1 MEENLNI
8 SRGTQPIQASQPIQ
22 TAHPQMEQIQPSQ
35 PAPVRTFD
43 FPTQII
49 SLPSEGKCYPPS
61 NPLSKGTL
69 EIKYMTAKEED
80 ILSSQNLIRKG
91 VVLDKLFESVVV
103 QPDVNPDDLVIGDKN
118 AVFLAT
124 RILGYGPEYD
134 VEVTDPF
141 SGEKQ
146 KVIIDL
152 SEIETKDIDFS
163 ILNQENNYEM
173 ELPLSKKKITFK
185 LLTHKDEK
193 DITAE
198 MQAME
203 RLSKNKDNAS
213 DVSTRLKYMIT
224 SVDGDTDKGNI
235 SKFAK
240 NMLAKDT
247 RAFREYVKAISPD
260 LNLKYD
266 FVSEIT
272 GETEALDIPFGIN
285 FFYPSN

>member
-1 MEENLNI
+1 MEDEVNI
-8 SRGTQPIQASQPIQ
+8 SRGTTAIPTQPQTEQPTQQAV
-22 TAHPQMEQIQPSQ
+22 A
-35 PAPVRTFD
+35 RTYD
-43 FPTQII
+43 FPVQII
-49 SLPSEGKCYPPS
+49 SLPSEGKCYAPS

-103 QPDVNPDDLVIGDKN
+103 QPDVNPDDIVIGDKN

-124 RILGYGPEYD
+124 RILGYGPDYE

-146 KVIIDL
+146 KVVIDL
-152 SEIETKDIDFS
+152 SAVQNRYEI
-163 ILNQENNYEM
+163 
-173 ELPLSKKKITFK
+173 ELPLSKKKVVFK

-193 DITAE
+193 DINAE
-198 MQAME
+198 IASLE
-203 RLSKNKDNAS
+203 RLAKNKEFSS
-213 DVSTRLKYMIT
+213 DVSTRLKYMIV
-224 SVDGDTDKGNI
+224 SVDGDSDRGVV
-235 SKFAK
+235 SKFSK

-247 RAFREYVKAISPD
+247 KAFREYMKTISPD
-260 LNLKYD
+260 LDLKYD

-272 GETEALDIPFGIN
+272 GEAEALDIPFGIN

>member
-1 MEENLNI
+1 MEEELNI
-8 SRGTQPIQASQPIQ
+8 SRGSQPIKTQ
-22 TAHPQMEQIQPSQ
+22 PKTEQPT
-35 PAPVRTFD
+35 PVKTFD

-49 SLPSEGKCYPPS
+49 SLPSEGKCYAVA

-103 QPDVNPDDLVIGDKN
+103 QLGVNPDDLVIGDKN

-124 RILGYGPEYD
+124 RVLGYGPDYD

-146 KVIIDL
+146 KVVIDL
-152 SEIETKDIDFS
+152 SEIQTKDIDLS
-163 ILNQENNYEM
+163 ILNPENRYEL

-193 DITAE
+193 DINAE
-198 MQAME
+198 TQAME
-203 RLSKNKDNAS
+203 RLSKNKDNSS
-213 DVSTRLKYMIT
+213 DVSTRLKYMIV
-224 SVDGDTDKGNI
+224 SVDGDTDRGTI
-235 SKFAK
+235 GKFAK

-247 RAFREYVKAISPD
+247 RAFREYVKTISPD

-272 GETEALDIPFGIN
+272 GEEEALDIPFGIN

>member
-8 SRGTQPIQASQPIQ
+8 SRGKKAIQAPQPQ
-22 TAHPQMEQIQPSQ
+22 TEQTPQPTIT
-35 PAPVRTFD
+35 RTFD

-49 SLPSEGKCYPPS
+49 SLPSEGKCYAES
-61 NPLSKGTL
+61 NPLSNGTL

-91 VVLDKLFESVVV
+91 IVLDKLLESVVV
-103 QPDVNPDDLVIGDKN
+103 QPDVNADDLVIGDKN

-124 RILGYGPEYD
+124 RVLGYGPDYE

-146 KVIIDL
+146 KVVIDL
-152 SEIETKDIDFS
+152 SEIQTKDIDFS
-163 ILNQENNYEM
+163 ILNENNRYDL

-193 DITAE
+193 DINAE
-198 MQAME
+198 TQAME
-203 RLSKNKDNAS
+203 RLSKNKDTAS

-224 SVDGDTDKGNI
+224 SVDGDTDRGNVA
-235 SKFAK
+235 KFAK

-247 RAFREYVKAISPD
+247 RAFREYVKTISPD

-266 FVSEIT
+266 FTSEIT
-272 GETEALDIPFGIN
+272 GETEALDIPFGIS

>member
-1 MEENLNI
+1 MEEEVNI
-8 SRGTQPIQASQPIQ
+8 SRGTQPIQASPPQ
-22 TAHPQMEQIQPSQ
+22 TEQAPQ
-35 PAPVRTFD
+35 ATPVRTFD

-91 VVLDKLFESVVV
+91 VVLDKLFESVIV
-103 QPDVNPDDLVIGDKN
+103 QPDVNADDLVIGDKN

-124 RILGYGPEYD
+124 RILGYGPDYE

-146 KVIIDL
+146 KVTIDL
-152 SEIETKDIDFS
+152 SEIQTKDIDLS
-163 ILNQENNYEM
+163 ILNAENRYEF
-173 ELPLSKKKITFK
+173 ELPASKKKITFK
-185 LLTHKDEK
+185 LLTHRDEK

-198 MQAME
+198 IQTME

-224 SVDGDTDKGNI
+224 SVEGDTDKGSIN
-235 SKFAK
+235 KFAK
-240 NMLAKDT
+240 NMLARDT
-247 RAFREYVKAISPD
+247 RAIREYIKSISPD
-260 LNLKYD
+260 LDLKYN
-266 FVSEIT
+266 FTSEVT
-272 GETEALDIPFGIN
+272 GETEALDIPFGIS
-285 FFYPSN
+285 FFYPTN

>member
-8 SRGTQPIQASQPIQ
+8 SRGTQPIQSQPQ
-22 TAHPQMEQIQPSQ
+22 TEQTPQPTITK
-35 PAPVRTFD
+35 TFD

-49 SLPSEGKCYPPS
+49 SLPSEGKCYSPS

-91 VVLDKLFESVVV
+91 IVLDKLLESVVV
-103 QPDVNPDDLVIGDKN
+103 QPGVNADDLVIGDKN

-124 RILGYGPEYD
+124 RVLGYGPDYE

-146 KVIIDL
+146 KVVIDL
-152 SEIETKDIDFS
+152 SEIQTKDIDFS
-163 ILNQENNYEM
+163 ILNENNRYDL

-193 DITAE
+193 DINAE
-198 MQAME
+198 TQAME
-203 RLSKNKDNAS
+203 RLSKNKDTAS

-224 SVDGDTDKGNI
+224 SVDGDTDRGNI
-235 SKFAK
+235 TKFAK

-247 RAFREYVKAISPD
+247 RGFREYVKTISPD

-266 FVSEIT
+266 FTSEIT
-272 GETEALDIPFGIN
+272 GETEALDIPFGIS

>member
-1 MEENLNI
+1 MEEELNI
-8 SRGTQPIQASQPIQ
+8 SRGSQPIQ
-22 TAHPQMEQIQPSQ
+22 SQ
-35 PAPVRTFD
+35 PKTEQPTPVKTFD

-49 SLPSEGKCYPPS
+49 SLPSEGKCYSPS

-103 QPDVNPDDLVIGDKN
+103 QPDVNPDDIVIGDKN

-124 RILGYGPEYD
+124 RILGYGPDYE

-146 KVIIDL
+146 KVVIDL
-152 SEIETKDIDFS
+152 SEVQTKDIVDN
-163 ILNQENNYEM
+163 ILNAENRYEL
-173 ELPLSKKKITFK
+173 ELPLSKKKVVFK

-193 DITAE
+193 DINAE
-198 MQAME
+198 IASLE
-203 RLSKNKDNAS
+203 RLSKNKEFSS
-213 DVSTRLKYMIT
+213 DVSTRLKYMIV
-224 SVDGDTDKGNI
+224 SVDGDSDRGVV
-235 SKFAK
+235 SKFSK

-247 RAFREYVKAISPD
+247 KAFREYIKTISPD
-260 LNLKYD
+260 LDLKYD

-272 GETEALDIPFGIN
+272 GEAEALDIPFGIN

>member
-8 SRGTQPIQASQPIQ
+8 SRGTQPIQTQPQ
-22 TAHPQMEQIQPSQ
+22 TEQ
-35 PAPVRTFD
+35 ATPVKTFD

-49 SLPSEGKCYPPS
+49 SLPSEGKCYSTS
-61 NPLSKGTL
+61 NPLSAGTL

-103 QPDVNPDDLVIGDKN
+103 QPGVNVDDLVIGDKN

-124 RILGYGPEYD
+124 RILGYGPEYE

-141 SGEKQ
+141 SGERQ
-146 KVIIDL
+146 KVTIDL
-152 SEIETKDIDFS
+152 SEIQTKDIDLS
-163 ILNQENNYEM
+163 ILNPENRYEM

-185 LLTHKDEK
+185 LLTHRDEK
-193 DITAE
+193 DINAE
-198 MQAME
+198 IQAME
-203 RLSKNKDNAS
+203 RLSKNKEMAS

-224 SVDGDTDKGNI
+224 SVDGDTDKTSIN
-235 SKFAK
+235 KFAK

-247 RAFREYVKAISPD
+247 RAFREYVKTISPD
-260 LNLKYD
+260 LDLKYD

-272 GETEALDIPFGIN
+272 GESEALDIPFGIS
-285 FFYPSN
+285 FFYPTN

>member
-1 MEENLNI
+1 MEENLSI
-8 SRGTQPIQASQPIQ
+8 SRGTQPIQAKPQTEQTPQP
-22 TAHPQMEQIQPSQ
+22 T
-35 PAPVRTFD
+35 PVKTFD

-49 SLPSEGKCYPPS
+49 SLPSEGKCYPAS

-80 ILSSQNLIRKG
+80 ILSSQNLIKKG
-91 VVLDKLFESVVV
+91 IVLDKLFESVIV
-103 QPDVNPDDLVIGDKN
+103 QPDVNADDLVIGDKN

-141 SGEKQ
+141 TGEKQ
-146 KVIIDL
+146 KVTIDL
-152 SEIETKDIDFS
+152 SAIETKDIDFNL
-163 ILNQENNYEM
+163 LNEDNRYEF
-173 ELPLSKKKITFK
+173 ELPTSKTKITFK

-198 MQAME
+198 IQALE
-203 RLSKNKDNAS
+203 RLAKNKDTAS

-224 SVDGDTDKGNI
+224 SVNGDTDRGNI
-235 SKFAK
+235 TKFTK
-240 NMLAKDT
+240 NMLSRDT
-247 RAFREYVKAISPD
+247 RTIREYIKTISPD

-266 FVSEIT
+266 FTSEIT
-272 GETEALDIPFGIN
+272 GETEALDIPFGIS
-285 FFYPSN
+285 FFYPAN

>member
-1 MEENLNI
+1 MEEEVNI
-8 SRGTQPIQASQPIQ
+8 SRGTTAIPTQPQAEQPTQQ
-22 TAHPQMEQIQPSQ
+22 TVA
-35 PAPVRTFD
+35 RTYD
-43 FPTQII
+43 FPVQII
-49 SLPSEGKCYPPS
+49 SLPSEGKCYAPS

-103 QPDVNPDDLVIGDKN
+103 QPDVNPDDIVIGDKN

-124 RILGYGPEYD
+124 RILGYGPDYE

-146 KVIIDL
+146 KVVIDL
-152 SEIETKDIDFS
+152 SAVQTKDIVDN
-163 ILNQENNYEM
+163 ILNAENRYEL
-173 ELPLSKKKITFK
+173 ELPLSKKKVVFK

-193 DITAE
+193 DINAE
-198 MQAME
+198 IASLE
-203 RLSKNKDNAS
+203 RLSKNKEFSS
-213 DVSTRLKYMIT
+213 DVSTRLKYMIV
-224 SVDGDTDKGNI
+224 SVDGDSDRGVV
-235 SKFAK
+235 SKFSK

-247 RAFREYVKAISPD
+247 KAFREYIKTISPD
-260 LNLKYD
+260 LDLKYD

-272 GETEALDIPFGIN
+272 GEAEALDIPFGIN

>member
-1 MEENLNI
+1 MEENLSI
-8 SRGTQPIQASQPIQ
+8 SRGTTAIPTQPQTEQPTQQAV
-22 TAHPQMEQIQPSQ
+22 A
-35 PAPVRTFD
+35 RTYD
-43 FPTQII
+43 FPVQII
-49 SLPSEGKCYPPS
+49 SLPSEGKCYAPS

-103 QPDVNPDDLVIGDKN
+103 QPDVNADDLVIGDKN

-124 RILGYGPEYD
+124 RVLGYGPDYE

-146 KVIIDL
+146 KVTIDL
-152 SEIETKDIDFS
+152 SEIQTKDIDFS
-163 ILNQENNYEM
+163 ILNPENRYEL

-193 DITAE
+193 DINAE
-198 MQAME
+198 TQAME
-203 RLSKNKDNAS
+203 RLSKNKDNSS

-224 SVDGDTDKGNI
+224 SVDGNTDKGNI
-235 SKFAK
+235 TKFAK

-247 RAFREYVKAISPD
+247 RAFREYVKTISPD

-266 FVSEIT
+266 FTSEIT
-272 GETEALDIPFGIN
+272 GETEALDIPFGIS

>member
-1 MEENLNI
+1 MEEEINI
-8 SRGTQPIQASQPIQ
+8 SRGTTAIPTQPQTEQPTQQAV
-22 TAHPQMEQIQPSQ
+22 A
-35 PAPVRTFD
+35 RTYD
-43 FPTQII
+43 FPVQII
-49 SLPSEGKCYPPS
+49 SLPSEGKCYAPS

-103 QPDVNPDDLVIGDKN
+103 QPDVNPDDIVIGDKN

-124 RILGYGPEYD
+124 RVLGYGPDYE

-146 KVIIDL
+146 KVTIDL
-152 SEIETKDIDFS
+152 SEIQTKDIDLS
-163 ILNQENNYEM
+163 ILNAENRYEL
-173 ELPLSKKKITFK
+173 ELPLSKTKITFK

-193 DITAE
+193 DINAE
-198 MQAME
+198 LQSLE
-203 RLSKNKDNAS
+203 RLSKNKDLAS

-224 SVDGDTDKGNI
+224 SVNGDTDKGNI
-235 SKFAK
+235 NKFAK

-247 RAFREYVKAISPD
+247 RAFREYIKSISPD
-260 LNLKYD
+260 LDLKYD
-266 FVSEIT
+266 FTSEIT
-272 GETEALDIPFGIN
+272 GETEALDIPFGIS
-285 FFYPSN
+285 FFYPTN

>member
-8 SRGTQPIQASQPIQ
+8 SRGTQPIQTQPQ
-22 TAHPQMEQIQPSQ
+22 TEQ
-35 PAPVRTFD
+35 ATPVKTFD

-49 SLPSEGKCYPPS
+49 SLPSEGKCYPAS
-61 NPLSKGTL
+61 NPLCAGTL

-91 VVLDKLFESVVV
+91 LVLDKLFESVVV
-103 QPDVNPDDLVIGDKN
+103 QPGVNVDDLVIGDKN

-124 RILGYGPEYD
+124 RILGYGPEYE

-141 SGEKQ
+141 SGERQ
-146 KVIIDL
+146 KVTIDL
-152 SEIETKDIDFS
+152 SEIQTKDIDLS
-163 ILNQENNYEM
+163 ILNPENRYEM

-185 LLTHKDEK
+185 LLTHRDEK
-193 DITAE
+193 DINAE
-198 MQAME
+198 IQAME
-203 RLSKNKDNAS
+203 RLSKNKEMAS

-224 SVDGDTDKGNI
+224 SVDGDTDKVSIN
-235 SKFAK
+235 KFAK

-247 RAFREYVKAISPD
+247 RAFREYVKTISPD
-260 LNLKYD
+260 LDLKYD

-272 GETEALDIPFGIN
+272 GESEALDIPFGIS
-285 FFYPSN
+285 FFYPTN

>member
-1 MEENLNI
+1 MEDELNI
-8 SRGTQPIQASQPIQ
+8 SRGTTAIPTQPQTEQPTQQAV
-22 TAHPQMEQIQPSQ
+22 A
-35 PAPVRTFD
+35 RTYD
-43 FPTQII
+43 FPVQII
-49 SLPSEGKCYPPS
+49 SLPSEGKCYAPS

-103 QPDVNPDDLVIGDKN
+103 QPDVNPDDIVIGDKN

-124 RILGYGPEYD
+124 RILGYGPDYE

-146 KVIIDL
+146 KVVIDL
-152 SEIETKDIDFS
+152 SAVQTKDIVDN
-163 ILNQENNYEM
+163 ILNTENRYEL
-173 ELPLSKKKITFK
+173 ELPLSKKKVVFK

-193 DITAE
+193 DINAE
-198 MQAME
+198 IASLE
-203 RLSKNKDNAS
+203 RLAKNKEFSS
-213 DVSTRLKYMIT
+213 DVSTRLKYMIV
-224 SVDGDTDKGNI
+224 SVDGDSDRGVV
-235 SKFAK
+235 SKFSK

-247 RAFREYVKAISPD
+247 KAFREYIKTISPD
-260 LNLKYD
+260 LDLKYD

-272 GETEALDIPFGIN
+272 GEAEALDIPFGIN